1 MKKNYI
7 VDGSFGEIS
16 KKLED
21 QIQDGNKQTLRER
34 SFEELT
40 NFIPKY
46 DYLAETI
53 NGVKLEYLIKNE
65 PCKIFCRKLNGYD
78 IIIHI
83 FSDKIITSIPNANKI
98 FVDIIPQNILAEV
111 SSISTCFKINDSGKE
126 KLIFNSIAGI
136 YFCDVIP
143 IEPSAVENGKPYF
156 SKIEIPQSLKGEE
169 IQSRIGNIYYY
180 SGVDSFIGTVPKFL
194 NFPSNPEKNLTLS
207 NLTGYYLQGSNF
219 NIGDIIQANINV
231 LYNGRFLSHYGADI
245 PSKQVI
251 KFKIIESISGV
262 KINNTKLD
270 LIYPSTIKPTKKINI
285 TQNTLLFDVVNITN
299 TDYLFDN
306 NFSQIVSLFK
316 LQLLEII
323 PSQDFNYLGVN
334 INCQP
339 TVLIGGGHLGDN
351 VNKLQNYYLS
361 YCITKTVRY
370 YTEFY
375 SDVANACFPNFNVK
389 IQILQSSINNKV
401 KKLAPYTPYSLAGRL
416 AVSNQNQLKFSKS
429 GNYAD
434 FSFDPQTTPT
444 ETDAFQRTLQDVDEI
459 TFISKWGQL
468 GTQEGF
474 AIGTTR
480 EIIFFSSIANIFSTT
495 ILSRRNIPCS
505 YITPLDITFA
515 SFPATL
521 IVEAGRTRITA
532 VIFTRDQT
540 QEITLTDTIDFFDT
554 DPIAK
559 IQAIKYGRDQMIF
572 ALTDSGN
579 LYACLS
585 GSERLAWFR
594 IKLTYKLV
602 DIASFD
608 DGREKKLYIVSSL
621 QNNSAYNLFGSID
634 FSEGSTQI
642 KAEYFVDNSLQDDN
656 VFDTN
661 SPVLEAGSNVFYKT
675 KEELT
680 NVEKASLPKP
690 IVCKMT
696 LHNQEIITTK
706 YNTKA
711 SGTKRKITN
720 TRINVK
726 NANYFSINY
735 ITQNISMQPITKLAR
750 KIDKIN
756 NNLDSERVETLIK
769 VFQESPARDSA
780 KISIETHE
788 NSIAPLT
795 IKSISFDTEYVN
807 PK

>member
-21 QIQDGNKQTLRER
+21 QIQDDNKQTLRER

-65 PCKIFCRKLNGYD
+65 DCKIFSLKTADVVFFFFAN
-78 IIIHI
+78 
-83 FSDKIITSIPNANKI
+83 KIITAVPKSNKI
-98 FVDIIPQNILAEV
+98 FLDTIPQEITCNV
-111 SSISTCFKINDSGKE
+111 SSISTCFKIKDAGVE
-126 KLIFNSIAGI
+126 KIIFNSIAGV
-136 YFCDVIP
+136 YFCTIKPVALDVN
-143 IEPSAVENGKPYF
+143 SSGDPYF
-156 SKIEIPQSLKGEE
+156 TKIEIPASLKGEE
-169 IQSRIGNIYYY
+169 IRTVEENIYYY
-180 SGVDSFIGTVPKFL
+180 NGVVKYVGNAFNDLQPNGSLV
-194 NFPSNPEKNLTLS
+194 LS
-207 NLTGYYLQGSNF
+207 PLTGFYLEPKKFKF
-219 NIGDIIQANINV
+219 NIGDIIEANVSVIFTSSIYKLFN
-231 LYNGRFLSHYGADI
+231 
-245 PSKQVI
+245 PKI
-251 KFKIIESISGV
+251 KFKIAKLIKGV
-262 KINNTKLD
+262 KINNGKTD
-270 LIYPSTIKPTKKINI
+270 LIYPSLTKPAKINI
-285 TQNTLLFDVVNITN
+285 IGDQFTTIIGNY
-299 TDYLFDN
+299 DYIFNN
-306 NFSQIVSLFK
+306 NFQNIVDLF
-316 LQLLEII
+316 QLEVIGSI
-323 PSQDFNYLGVN
+323 PN
-334 INCQP
+334 
-339 TVLIGGGHLGDN
+339 
-351 VNKLQNYYLS
+351 QNSNFEYRFLS
-361 YCITKTVRY
+361 YIASFYDDKTNEYLKTYLLSYALVDYDTGFMMLKPYLIAHSCIPTY
-370 YTEFY
+370 
-375 SDVANACFPNFNVK
+375 NAK
-389 IQILQSSINNKV
+389 INIIQSNSTSSIIKT
-401 KKLAPYTPYSLAGRL
+401 APYTPYSLAGRL
-416 AVSNQNQLKFSKS
+416 AVSTQNIVKFSKV
-429 GNYAD
+429 NDYTN
-434 FSFDPQTTPT
+434 FNFDPQTTPT

-594 IKLTYKLV
+594 IRLTYRLV

-690 IVCKMT
+690 IVCRMT

-735 ITQNISMQPITKLAR
+735 ITQNIGMKPVIKLAR
-750 KIDKIN
+750 KIDKMDS
-756 NNLDSERVETLIK
+756 NLNSERVETLIK

-780 KISIETHE
+780 KLSLETHE
-788 NSIAPLT
+788 NSIVPIT

-807 PK
+807 PE

>member
-65 PCKIFCRKLNGYD
+65 DCKIFSLKT
-78 IIIHI
+78 
-83 FSDKIITSIPNANKI
+83 SDVVFFFFENKIITAVPKSNKI
-98 FVDIIPQNILAEV
+98 FLDTIPQEITCNV
-111 SSISTCFKINDSGKE
+111 SSISTCFKIKDAGVE
-126 KLIFNSIAGI
+126 KIIFNSIAGV
-136 YFCDVIP
+136 YFCTIKPVAP
-143 IEPSAVENGKPYF
+143 ELTPNGDPYF
-156 SKIEIPQSLKGEE
+156 VKIEIPASLKGEE
-169 IQSRIGNIYYY
+169 IKSTTGNIYYY
-180 SGVDSFIGTVPKFL
+180 NGVNSYTGNAPNFL
-194 NFPSNPEKNLTLS
+194 TPQGNLTL
-207 NLTGYYLQGSNF
+207 NPLTGYYLEGSRF
-219 NIGDIIQANINV
+219 AIGDIIQANIDV
-231 LYNGRFLSHYGADI
+231 LYNYPFFTIVHLIR
-245 PSKQVI
+245 KQNV
-251 KFKIIESISGV
+251 KFKIVGLIAGV
-262 KINNTKLD
+262 KINNKQLN
-270 LIYPSTIKPTKKINI
+270 LIYPSKIKPLKKINI
-285 TQNTLLFDVVNITN
+285 TFSDRINIQSN
-299 TDYLFDN
+299 IDFLFDN
-306 NFSQIVSLFK
+306 AFDNFVNLYKLELFEPIPNITETISFTWTLFPSIWLDYNSTNNSL
-316 LQLLEII
+316 L
-323 PSQDFNYLGVN
+323 
-334 INCQP
+334 P
-339 TVLIGGGHLGDN
+339 TN
-351 VNKLQNYYLS
+351 FYLS
-361 YCITKTVRY
+361 YAAGKDKSNQYSPATY
-370 YTEFY
+370 YFI
-375 SDVANACFPNFNVK
+375 ANSCVPNFNVK
-389 IQILQSSINNKV
+389 IQILQSSITQQIT
-401 KKLAPYTPYSLAGRL
+401 KLAPYTPYSLAGRL
-416 AVSNQNQLKFSKS
+416 AISNQNQIKFSKS

-434 FSFDPQTTPT
+434 FNFNPQATPT

-540 QEITLTDTIDFFDT
+540 QEIKLTDTIDFFNT
-554 DPIAK
+554 DGIAK

-594 IKLTYKLV
+594 IRLTYKLV

-621 QNNSAYNLFGSID
+621 QNDSAYNLFGSID

-661 SPVLEAGSNVFYKT
+661 YPVVKAGYNVFYKT

-690 IVCKMT
+690 IVCRMT

-726 NANYFSINY
+726 NANYFNINY

-769 VFQESPARDSA
+769 VFQESSARDSA

-788 NSIAPLT
+788 NSIVPLT

>member
-65 PCKIFCRKLNGYD
+65 DCKIFSLKTADVVFFFFAN
-78 IIIHI
+78 
-83 FSDKIITSIPNANKI
+83 KIITAVPKSNKI
-98 FVDIIPQNILAEV
+98 FLDTIPQEITCNV
-111 SSISTCFKINDSGKE
+111 SSISTCFKIKDAGVE
-126 KLIFNSIAGI
+126 KIIFNSIAGV
-136 YFCDVIP
+136 YFCTIKPVALESTSSGD
-143 IEPSAVENGKPYF
+143 PYF
-156 SKIEIPQSLKGEE
+156 TKIEIPASLKGEE
-169 IQSRIGNIYYY
+169 IRTAEENIYYY
-180 SGVDSFIGTVPKFL
+180 NGVVEYVGNAFNDLQPNGSLV
-194 NFPSNPEKNLTLS
+194 LS
-207 NLTGYYLQGSNF
+207 PLTGFYLEPKKFKF
-219 NIGDIIQANINV
+219 NIGDIIEANVSVI
-231 LYNGRFLSHYGADI
+231 GAFTSNI
-245 PSKQVI
+245 YKLFNPKI
-251 KFKIIESISGV
+251 KFKIAKLIKGV
-262 KINNTKLD
+262 KINNGKTD
-270 LIYPSTIKPTKKINI
+270 LIYPSLTKPAKINI
-285 TQNTLLFDVVNITN
+285 APQSYEINFKEY
-299 TDYLFDN
+299 DYIFNN
-306 NFSQIVSLFK
+306 NFQNVVDLF
-316 LQLLEII
+316 QLEII
-323 PSQDFNYLGVN
+323 NPKPIILPNSPFGIYQLVIPFSF
-334 INCQP
+334 
-339 TVLIGGGHLGDN
+339 
-351 VNKLQNYYLS
+351 LS
-361 YCITKTVRY
+361 YFQIIFISSMDVGSQYDYTNLKKFLLSFVIYDNRISTAKDIYTIAHSCIPTY
-370 YTEFY
+370 
-375 SDVANACFPNFNVK
+375 NAK
-389 IQILQSSINNKV
+389 INIIQSNSTSSIIKT
-401 KKLAPYTPYSLAGRL
+401 APYTPYSLAGRL
-416 AVSNQNQLKFSKS
+416 AVSNQNQIKFSKS

-434 FSFDPQTTPT
+434 FNFDPQTTPT
-444 ETDAFQRTLQDVDEI
+444 ETDAFARTLQDVDEI

-474 AIGTTR
+474 AIGTSR

-642 KAEYFVDNSLQDDN
+642 KAEYFVDNSLKDDN

-690 IVCKMT
+690 IVCRMT

-735 ITQNISMQPITKLAR
+735 ITQNIGMKPVIKLAR
-750 KIDKIN
+750 KIDKMDS
-756 NNLDSERVETLIK
+756 NLNSERVETLIK

-780 KISIETHE
+780 KLSLETHE
-788 NSIAPLT
+788 NSIVPIT

-807 PK
+807 PE